1 MYGRQHV
8 QDIPRPGRPCRATTD
23 ENVRKVD
30 GVNWRITIG
39 EVAEE
44 LGIDMGEFTR
54 SPTIFVGIGKCQHGG
69 FPAHTHRTT
78 LRNQPGT
85 SCSFP

>member
-44 LGIDMGEFTR
+44 LGIGHGSKLQACVFKNKRTVAFLIR
-54 SPTIFVGIGKCQHGG
+54 SP
-69 FPAHTHRTT
+69 
-78 LRNQPGT
+78 
-85 SCSFP
+85 SCKS